1 MHPMKLAV
9 IYHYFEKDEIYKEN
23 LVFFLSA
30 ALHEDVHYF
39 IYISGACS
47 ANLPKRP
54 NLHYEKIEN
63 KNNDFGG
70 VVAFF
75 NDPRSKGYD
84 AYIFVNS
91 SMRGPFLPTY
101 HQDRWYA
108 PFIARLSDKVALVGS
123 SINHLPTD
131 APHSSL
137 FAQDYGITPPYTHVQ
152 TTAYALSAAGA
163 QCLLAQGFFD
173 ETQRLGKHDVVSRYE
188 ILLSQLLLKEGF
200 EIAALLP
207 TYERFSLS
215 APELPYEGTLEEGDP
230 LFAKAF
236 YGRTLSPLESLF
248 IKTNRNMIS
257 EKELASY
264 TFTALATKEPESL
277 STEGNR
283 LRESAHQKA
292 LSKGPNPIIS
302 AARQE
307 LATLRKQAS
316 RLRKRFLS
324 KK

>member
-1 MHPMKLAV
+1 MKLAV
-9 IYHYFEKDEIYKEN
+9 VYHYYEKDETYKDN
-23 LVFFLSA
+23 LVFFLSTA
-30 ALHEDVHYF
+30 VYSDIHYF
-39 IYISGACS
+39 IYISGTCNAE
-47 ANLPKRP
+47 LLQRP
-54 NLHYEKIEN
+54 NLTYVKIEN

-75 NDPRSKGYD
+75 DDPRSKGFD
-84 AYIFVNS
+84 AYLFVNS
-91 SMRGPFLPTY
+91 SMRGPFLPSY
-101 HQDRWYA
+101 HSGRWYE
-108 PFIARLSDKVALVGS
+108 PFITRLSERVALVGS

-137 FAQDYGITPPYTHVQ
+137 FAQDYSITPPYTHVQ
-152 TTAYALSAAGA
+152 TTAYAMSAAGA
-163 QCLLAQGFFD
+163 QCLLAKGFFN
-173 ETQRLGKHDVVSRYE
+173 ETQRLGKHDVISRYE

-230 LFAKAF
+230 LFAQAF

-248 IKTNRNMIS
+248 VKTNRNMIS

-277 STEGNR
+277 SPEGNR
-283 LRESAHQKA
+283 LRESAHKKA
-292 LSKGPNPIIS
+292 LTKGPNPTIS

-307 LATLRKQAS
+307 LATLPKRAS
-316 RLRKRFLS
+316 RLRKRIFS

>member
-1 MHPMKLAV
+1 MKLAV
-9 IYHYFEKDEIYKEN
+9 IYHYYEKDEIYKDN

-39 IYISGACS
+39 IYISGTCS

-54 NLHYEKIEN
+54 NLHYKKIEN

-108 PFIARLSDKVALVGS
+108 PYTARLTDKVALVGS
-123 SINHLPTD
+123 SINHLPSD
-131 APHSSL
+131 APHSAL
-137 FAQDYGITPPYTHVQ
+137 FAQDYGITPPFTHVQ
-152 TTAYALSAAGA
+152 TTAYALSGKGA
-163 QCLLAQGFFD
+163 RYLYDKGFFS
-173 ETQRLGKHDVVSRYE
+173 EPQHLGKHDVVSRYE
-188 ILLSQLLLKEGF
+188 ILLSQLLLQGGF

-207 TYERFSLS
+207 TYTRFSGTN
-215 APELPYEGTLEEGDP
+215 AEPPYLGTLEDGDP
-230 LFAKAF
+230 LFANAF

-248 IKTNRNMIS
+248 VKTNRNMIA
-257 EKELASY
+257 ERELASY
-264 TFTALATKEPESL
+264 TFTALASKEPESL
-277 STEGNR
+277 TPDGAK
-283 LRESAHQKA
+283 LRDLSHRKA
-292 LSKGPNPIIS
+292 IAKPPNPIIS
-302 AARQE
+302 AIRQE
-307 LATLRKQAS
+307 LATLRKRA
-316 RLRKRFLS
+316 RKLRKRLRLA
-324 KK
+324 K